1 MEFTKKHN
9 KKNEKE
15 RFLILLSFQILG
27 VIKLEEECI
36 NFFFLAVLFYCM
48 SYIHQIEYCILL
60 MRSEPNN
67 MSA

>member
-15 RFLILLSFQILG
+15 RFLILLSFLILG
-27 VIKLEEECI
+27 VINLEEECI
-36 NFFFLAVLFYCM
+36 YFFFLAVLIHCM
-48 SYIHQIEYCILL
+48 SSIHQIEYFLLL
-60 MRSEPNN
+60 MRSEPNT